1 MNYEL
6 ACEILGINPDI
17 EVEVTEIKRIYRQNA
32 LIYHPDKNRGSD
44 TTLIFQKIQNA
55 YDFLLVDLGYKDS
68 ENDEFDIDKHEE
80 EDEDEEP
87 NYSFQE
93 YISSKI
99 KSYSN
104 ILTSFLAPIMQS
116 DTFKEIQSKLI
127 YLIIEKL
134 TQKCENQAF
143 AILEKID
150 NRAFLK
156 IYELLKKYKTA
167 FHISDEFLHRLEEH
181 YSKKIGGAECVILN
195 PFLDD
200 LFENNIYKLVV
211 NGEKYLIP
219 LWHHELIYDNS
230 GSDLYVR
237 CNPILPENM
246 EIDENNNIHV
256 NCSISMDELWRK
268 GFLEITM
275 GKLIINVPK
284 EQFKMM
290 DHQIIL
296 LATMGI
302 SKMNTR
308 DIYDISKKSDIYLHV
323 DIFIA
328 E

>member
-6 ACEILGINPDI
+6 ACEILGINPDM
-17 EVEVTEIKRIYRQNA
+17 EVELSELKRIYRQNA
-32 LIYHPDKNRGSD
+32 LIYHPDKNRGLD
-44 TTLIFQKIQNA
+44 TTTMFHKIQNA

-68 ENDEFDIDKHEE
+68 ESDEFDIDKHEE
-80 EDEDEEP
+80 EEP
-87 NYSFQE
+87 AYTFQE
-93 YISSKI
+93 SISSKI

-156 IYELLKKYKTA
+156 IYELLKKYKAA
-167 FHISDEFLHRLEEH
+167 FHISDEFLHRLEEY
-181 YSKKIGGAECVILN
+181 YSKKIGVAECVILN

-256 NCSISMDELWRK
+256 NCRISMDELWRK
-268 GFLEITM
+268 GFLEITL
-275 GKLIINVPK
+275 GKFIINVPK
-284 EQFKMM
+284 EQFKIM

>member
-80 EDEDEEP
+80 EDP
-87 NYSFQE
+87 TYSFQE
-93 YISSKI
+93 SISSKI

-181 YSKKIGGAECVILN
+181 YSKKIGVAECVILN

-256 NCSISMDELWRK
+256 NCRISMDELWRK
-268 GFLEITM
+268 GFLEITL
-275 GKLIINVPK
+275 GKFIINVPK

-302 SKMNTR
+302 SKVNIR
-308 DIYDISKKSDIYLHV
+308 DIYDISKKGDIYLHV